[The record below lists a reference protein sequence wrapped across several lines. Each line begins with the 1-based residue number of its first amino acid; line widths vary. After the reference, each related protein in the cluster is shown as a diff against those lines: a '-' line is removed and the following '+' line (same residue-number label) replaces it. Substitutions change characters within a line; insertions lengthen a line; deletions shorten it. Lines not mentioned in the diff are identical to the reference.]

1 MKISIEIEKGDE
13 GKHSMGNGE
22 ESMAPTA
29 FQKKVAKMLAQMAGR
44 KTPNEVDMETAKD
57 FEEDD
62 IEYKMAMK
70 GMKK

>member
-1 MKISIEIEKGDE
+1 MKISIEIEKGGE
-13 GKHSMGNGE
+13 GKNGMEGGE
-22 ESMAPTA
+22 EKMMPTP

-62 IEYKMAMK
+62 AEYQMAMK